1 VYGTI
6 ARRNGAAGGGITII
20 MLNRRAVLSGVS
32 ATLVTRPAFA
42 RSVAPPPGV
51 ADYETASGGHVGLYA
66 RNLMTG
72 RAIAWRAD
80 ERFVM
85 CSTFKASLAACVL
98 DGVDRGRFRLADEI
112 ALVPADLQDWHAP
125 VARQNLA
132 RGEMSLGEMCRAA
145 VEQSDNSC
153 ANILLQRIGGPAAL
167 TAYWRGLGD
176 DVSRLDDI
184 EPFLNR
190 TPPGGLRN
198 TTTPRAMAA
207 TIGRLTRGPVLSPS
221 SRALLMLWLRQ
232 CRTGAARLRAG
243 LPRGWAIGNKTGN
256 NGKDAAG
263 DVGVL
268 WRDPDTPIIISVYTR
283 GGTPTEAQFKTL
295 FSEVARG
302 VATTLA

>member
-1 VYGTI
+1 
-6 ARRNGAAGGGITII
+6 
-20 MLNRRAVLSGVS
+20 
-32 ATLVTRPAFA
+32 
-42 RSVAPPPGV
+42 
-51 ADYETASGGHVGLYA
+51 
-66 RNLMTG
+66 MTG

-207 TIGRLTRGPVLSPS
+207 TIGRLTRGPALSPS

-232 CRTGAARLRAG
+232 CRTGDARLRAG

>member
-1 VYGTI
+1 
-6 ARRNGAAGGGITII
+6 

-42 RSVAPPPGV
+42 RSEAPPPGV
-51 ADYETASGGHVGLYA
+51 AEYEAASGGHVGLYA
-66 RNLMTG
+66 RNLTTG

-98 DGVDRGRFRLADEI
+98 NRVDRGRARLADRI
-112 ALVPADLQDWHAP
+112 ALSPADLQDWHAP

-132 RGEMSLGEMCRAA
+132 RGEMSLGEMCQAA

-198 TTTPRAMAA
+198 TTTPIAMAS

-243 LPRGWAIGNKTGN
+243 LPQGWVIGNKTGN

-263 DVGVL
+263 DIGLL
-268 WRDPDTPIIISVYTR
+268 WRDPDTPIMISVYTR
-283 GGTPTEAQFKTL
+283 GGTPTEAQLKTW